1 MTALTV
7 PFVVIGV
14 AVTVPVF
21 AFGVRRLLG
30 LRVSPLRWVIGGIVA
45 LAFAS
50 PIITAIG
57 GSIVK
62 RNGRWPFLPAVWFVI
77 LGVAIALLLG
87 MLVLVIFEALVPSGT
102 MPGPLY
108 LIRGLRKR
116 ARRIRRYSQ
125 ITRILVRR
133 GMLPYLRGARRA
145 ELQTHDGR
153 TQLARSL
160 RLALEDGGV
169 TFIKLGQILATR
181 RDLLPA
187 EFIDELSGLQ
197 DDAAQ
202 VPWLEV
208 QQVLRSELGAD
219 VDDVFASFDR
229 SSLAAASIAQ
239 VHAAMLDSGERVV
252 VKVRRPGIDTVVAWD
267 LDIVDR
273 LARRLQR
280 STRWGRGVG
289 AVDLSNGFAAAL
301 REELDLRIEA
311 QNMTAVAAAASTRGA
326 AASVRIPKPHEPLC
340 TSNVLVMERLEG
352 RPLGAI
358 TADEQIG
365 DRQALART
373 LFDTLLGEVMI
384 DGIFH
389 ADPHPGNVLL
399 LANGQLALLDFGS
412 VGRIDSGLRAGLQR
426 LLVAVDRGDPAAL
439 NDALLEIV
447 QRPEELDEP
456 ALERALGVFM
466 ARHVGAGITPDV
478 RMFADLFRIIA
489 EHELSVP
496 PEIAGAFRA
505 LATIEGTLTQLAP
518 GFDILTDA
526 RRFTTDYLAAQ
537 LSPAA
542 LRKTATDELIS
553 LVPMLRRLPRRLDRI
568 SASLEHGRLSIN
580 VRLLADESDR
590 RYLTGLV
597 HQLVLAFLAATLGV
611 MSVLILG
618 LHGGPRVTH
627 SVTLYAFFGYCLLVF
642 AGVLALRVLVLVFRS
657 DTG

>member
-133 GMLPYLRGARRA
+133 GVLPYLRGARRA

-153 TQLARSL
+153 AQLARSL

-229 SSLAAASIAQ
+229 TSLAAASIAQ
-239 VHAAMLDSGERVV
+239 VHAAILDSGERVV

-273 LARRLQR
+273 LAMRLQR
-280 STRWGRGVG
+280 NTRWGRGVG

-301 REELDLRIEA
+301 MEELDLRIEA

-326 AASVRIPKPHEPLC
+326 AASVRISKPHEPLC
-340 TSNVLVMERLEG
+340 TANVLVMERLEG

-399 LANGQLALLDFGS
+399 LADGQLALLDFGS
-412 VGRIDSGLRAGLQR
+412 VGRIDAGLRAALQR

-526 RRFTTDYLAAQ
+526 RRFTTEYLAAQ

-568 SASLEHGRLSIN
+568 SGSLEHGRLSIN

-611 MSVLILG
+611 MSVLMLG
-618 LHGGPRVTH
+618 LHGGPSVTH

>member
-153 TQLARSL
+153 AQLARSL

-169 TFIKLGQILATR
+169 TFIKLGQILVTR
-181 RDLLPA
+181 RDLLPV

-229 SSLAAASIAQ
+229 TSLAAASIAQ
-239 VHAAMLDSGERVV
+239 VHAAILDSGEPVV

-340 TSNVLVMERLEG
+340 TANVLVMERLEG

-399 LANGQLALLDFGS
+399 LADGQLALLDFGS

-553 LVPMLRRLPRRLDRI
+553 FVPMLRRLPRRLDRI
-568 SASLEHGRLSIN
+568 SGSLEHGRLSIN

-611 MSVLILG
+611 MSVLMLG
-618 LHGGPRVTH
+618 LHGGPSVTH

>member
-1 MTALTV
+1 
-7 PFVVIGV
+7 
-14 AVTVPVF
+14 
-21 AFGVRRLLG
+21 
-30 LRVSPLRWVIGGIVA
+30 
-45 LAFAS
+45 
-50 PIITAIG
+50 
-57 GSIVK
+57 
-62 RNGRWPFLPAVWFVI
+62 I

-125 ITRILVRR
+125 ITRIMVRR

-153 TQLARSL
+153 AQLARSL

-202 VPWLEV
+202 VPWPEV
-208 QQVLRSELGAD
+208 EQVLRSEFRAD
-219 VDDVFASFDR
+219 VDDVFVSFDR

-252 VKVRRPGIDTVVAWD
+252 VKVRRPGIDTIVAWD

-340 TSNVLVMERLEG
+340 TSKVLVMERLEG

-358 TADEQIG
+358 AADEQIG

-373 LFDTLLGEVMI
+373 LFDALLGEVMI

-399 LANGQLALLDFGS
+399 LADGQLALLDFGS
-412 VGRIDSGLRAGLQR
+412 VGRIDSGLRAALQR

-447 QRPEELDEP
+447 QRPEALDEP

-466 ARHVGAGITPDV
+466 ARHVGTGITPDV

-526 RRFTTDYLAAQ
+526 RRFATDYLAAQ

-568 SASLEHGRLSIN
+568 SGSLEHGRLSVN
-580 VRLLADESDR
+580 VRLLDDESDR

-611 MSVLILG
+611 MSVLMLG
-618 LHGGPRVTH
+618 LHGGPSVTH
-627 SVTLYAFFGYCLLVF
+627 SVTLYAFFGYFLLVF
-642 AGVLALRVLVLVFRS
+642 AGILALRVLVLVFRS
-657 DTG
+657 DPG

>member
-1 MTALTV
+1 M
-7 PFVVIGV
+7 
-14 AVTVPVF
+14 
-21 AFGVRRLLG
+21 
-30 LRVSPLRWVIGGIVA
+30 
-45 LAFAS
+45 
-50 PIITAIG
+50 
-57 GSIVK
+57 
-62 RNGRWPFLPAVWFVI
+62 I

-125 ITRILVRR
+125 ITTILVRR

-289 AVDLSNGFAAAL
+289 AVDLSNWFAAAL

-311 QNMTAVAAAASTRGA
+311 RNMTAVAAAASARGAAAASTQDA

-340 TSNVLVMERLEG
+340 TSKVLVMERLEG

-373 LFDTLLGEVMI
+373 LFDTLLSEVMI

-478 RMFADLFRIIA
+478 RMSADLFRIIA

-526 RRFTTDYLAAQ
+526 RRFTTDYLAEQ

-568 SASLEHGRLSIN
+568 SASLEHGRLGLN
-580 VRLLADESDR
+580 VRLLADEGDR

-611 MSVLILG
+611 MSVLMLG

-627 SVTLYAFFGYCLLVF
+627 SVTLYAFFGYWMLVF
-642 AGVLALRVLVLVFRS
+642 AGVLALRVLVVVLRS

>member
-1 MTALTV
+1 VTDLTIL
-7 PFVVIGV
+7 FVVLGV
-14 AVTVPVF
+14 ALIVPLY

-30 LRVSPLRWVIGGIVA
+30 LRLSPLRALIGGIVA
-45 LAFAS
+45 LACAS

-57 GSIVK
+57 SSIAK
-62 RNGRWPFLPAVWFVI
+62 HNGTWPFLPALWFVI
-77 LGVAIALLLG
+77 LGVAIALLVG
-87 MLVLVIFEALVPSGT
+87 MLVVVIFEALVPSGT

-108 LIRGLRKR
+108 LIRTLRKR
-116 ARRIRRYSQ
+116 TRRVRRYSQ
-125 ITRILVRR
+125 ISRILLRR

-145 ELQTHDGR
+145 ELQTSDGR
-153 TQLARSL
+153 VQLARSL

-169 TFIKLGQILATR
+169 TFIKLGQLLATR
-181 RDLLPA
+181 RDLLPV

-202 VPWLEV
+202 VPWPQIESM
-208 QQVLRSELGAD
+208 LRSELGGGF
-219 VDDVFASFDR
+219 DDVFQSFDR
-229 SSLAAASIAQ
+229 TVLAAASIAQ
-239 VHAAMLDSGERVV
+239 VHAATLSSGERVV

-301 REELDLRIEA
+301 REELNLRIEA
-311 QNMTAVAAAASTRGA
+311 QNMTAVAAAAAARGVPG
-326 AASVRIPKPHEPLC
+326 SVRIPELNQPLC
-340 TSNVLVMERLEG
+340 TANVLVMERLDG
-352 RPLGAI
+352 RALGAI
-358 TADEQIG
+358 TPAEQIG

-399 LANGQLALLDFGS
+399 LSDSQLGLLDFGS
-412 VGRIDSGLRAGLQR
+412 VGRIDAGLRAALQR
-426 LLVAVDRGDPAAL
+426 LLLAVDRGDPAAL

-447 QRPEELDEP
+447 RRPDELDEP
-456 ALERALGVFM
+456 ALERTLGQFM

-478 RMFADLFRIIA
+478 RMFTDLFRIVA
-489 EHELSVP
+489 EHQLSVP

-518 GFDILTDA
+518 GFDILAQA
-526 RRFTTDYLAAQ
+526 RRFTTEYLAEQ
-537 LSPAA
+537 LTPDA
-542 LRKTATDELIS
+542 LRQTATDELIT
-553 LVPMLRRLPRRLDRI
+553 LIPMLRRLPRRLDRI
-568 SASLEHGRLSIN
+568 TGSLEHGRLGLNI
-580 VRLLADESDR
+580 RLLADQSDR

-597 HQLVLAFLAATLGV
+597 HQLVLTFLAATLGV
-611 MSVLILG
+611 MSVLMLG

-627 SVTLYAFFGYCLLVF
+627 TITLYAFIGYCLLVF
-642 AGVLALRVLVLVFRS
+642 AGVLALRVLVLVFRP
-657 DTG
+657 DAD

>member
-229 SSLAAASIAQ
+229 SSLAAASIAR

-412 VGRIDSGLRAGLQR
+412 VAGS
-426 LLVAVDRGDPAAL
+426 
-439 NDALLEIV
+439 
-447 QRPEELDEP
+447 
-456 ALERALGVFM
+456 
-466 ARHVGAGITPDV
+466 T
-478 RMFADLFRIIA
+478 
-489 EHELSVP
+489 
-496 PEIAGAFRA
+496 
-505 LATIEGTLTQLAP
+505 P
-518 GFDILTDA
+518 GFEPGCSGCWSPSIVA
-526 RRFTTDYLAAQ
+526 IRR
-537 LSPAA
+537 
-542 LRKTATDELIS
+542 R
-553 LVPMLRRLPRRLDRI
+553 
-568 SASLEHGRLSIN
+568 
-580 VRLLADESDR
+580 
-590 RYLTGLV
+590 
-597 HQLVLAFLAATLGV
+597 
-611 MSVLILG
+611 
-618 LHGGPRVTH
+618 
-627 SVTLYAFFGYCLLVF
+627 
-642 AGVLALRVLVLVFRS
+642 
-657 DTG
+657 

>member
-57 GSIVK
+57 GSIVE

-125 ITRILVRR
+125 ISRILVRR

-153 TQLARSL
+153 IQLARSL

-252 VKVRRPGIDTVVAWD
+252 VKVRRPGIDTAVAWD

-289 AVDLSNGFAAAL
+289 AVDLSSGFAAAL

-311 QNMTAVAAAASTRGA
+311 QNMTAVAAAASGRGA

-373 LFDTLLGEVMI
+373 LFDTLLGEVRSMASSTPI
-384 DGIFH
+384 RIRATCCCSPMDSSPCSTSAPLDG
-389 ADPHPGNVLL
+389 
-399 LANGQLALLDFGS
+399 S
-412 VGRIDSGLRAGLQR
+412 
-426 LLVAVDRGDPAAL
+426 
-439 NDALLEIV
+439 
-447 QRPEELDEP
+447 
-456 ALERALGVFM
+456 
-466 ARHVGAGITPDV
+466 T
-478 RMFADLFRIIA
+478 
-489 EHELSVP
+489 
-496 PEIAGAFRA
+496 
-505 LATIEGTLTQLAP
+505 P
-518 GFDILTDA
+518 GFGPGCSGCWSPSIVA
-526 RRFTTDYLAAQ
+526 IRR
-537 LSPAA
+537 
-542 LRKTATDELIS
+542 R
-553 LVPMLRRLPRRLDRI
+553 
-568 SASLEHGRLSIN
+568 
-580 VRLLADESDR
+580 
-590 RYLTGLV
+590 
-597 HQLVLAFLAATLGV
+597 
-611 MSVLILG
+611 
-618 LHGGPRVTH
+618 
-627 SVTLYAFFGYCLLVF
+627 
-642 AGVLALRVLVLVFRS
+642 
-657 DTG
+657 

>member
-62 RNGRWPFLPAVWFVI
+62 HNGRWPFLPAVWFVI

-153 TQLARSL
+153 AQLARSL

-340 TSNVLVMERLEG
+340 TANVLVMERLEG

-412 VGRIDSGLRAGLQR
+412 VGRIDSGVRAGLQR

-568 SASLEHGRLSIN
+568 SASLEHGRLGLN
-580 VRLLADESDR
+580 VRLLADEGDR

>member
-21 AFGVRRLLG
+21 AFAVRRLLG
-30 LRVSPLRWVIGGIVA
+30 LRVSPLRWLIGGIVA
-45 LAFAS
+45 LAVAS

-62 RNGRWPFLPAVWFVI
+62 HNGRWPFLPAVWFVI

-108 LIRGLRKR
+108 LIRGVRKR

-125 ITRILVRR
+125 ITRVLVRR

-153 TQLARSL
+153 AQLARSL

-202 VPWLEV
+202 VPWPEV
-208 QQVLRSELGAD
+208 EQVLRAELGAD

-252 VKVRRPGIDTVVAWD
+252 VKVRRPGIETVVAWD

-289 AVDLSNGFAAAL
+289 AVDLSDGFAAAL

-311 QNMTAVAAAASTRGA
+311 QNMSAVAAAASIRGA
-326 AASVRIPKPHEPLC
+326 GAAVRIPKPHEPLC
-340 TSNVLVMERLEG
+340 TSNVLVMERLDG

-365 DRQALART
+365 DRRALART

-399 LANGQLALLDFGS
+399 LADGQLGLLDFGS
-412 VGRIDSGLRAGLQR
+412 VGRIDAGLRAGLQR
-426 LLVAVDRGDPAAL
+426 MLVAVDRGDPAAL

-447 QRPEELDEP
+447 ARPEELDEP

-466 ARHVGAGITPDV
+466 ARHVGPGITPDV

-518 GFDILTDA
+518 GFDILPDA

-542 LRKTATDELIS
+542 LRKTATDELVS

-568 SASLEHGRLSIN
+568 SGSLEHGRLSIN

-611 MSVLILG
+611 MSVLMLG
-618 LHGGPRVTH
+618 LHGGPSVTH

>member
-14 AVTVPVF
+14 AVTVLVF

-252 VKVRRPGIDTVVAWD
+252 VKVRRPGIDTAVAWD

-568 SASLEHGRLSIN
+568 SAALEHGRLGLN
-580 VRLLADESDR
+580 VRLLADEGDR

-597 HQLVLAFLAATLGV
+597 NQLVLAFLAATLGV

>member
-280 STRWGRGVG
+280 STHWGRGVG

-301 REELDLRIEA
+301 REELDFRIEA

-326 AASVRIPKPHEPLC
+326 AASVRMPKPHEPLC

-399 LANGQLALLDFGS
+399 LADGQLALLDFGS

-568 SASLEHGRLSIN
+568 SASLEHGRLALN
-580 VRLLADESDR
+580 VRLLADEGDR

-597 HQLVLAFLAATLGV
+597 DQLVLAFLAATLGV

>member
-1 MTALTV
+1 M
-7 PFVVIGV
+7 
-14 AVTVPVF
+14 
-21 AFGVRRLLG
+21 
-30 LRVSPLRWVIGGIVA
+30 
-45 LAFAS
+45 AS
-50 PIITAIG
+50 STPT
-57 GSIVK
+57 
-62 RNGRWPFLPAVWFVI
+62 
-77 LGVAIALLLG
+77 
-87 MLVLVIFEALVPSGT
+87 
-102 MPGPLY
+102 
-108 LIRGLRKR
+108 
-116 ARRIRRYSQ
+116 RIR
-125 ITRILVRR
+125 
-133 GMLPYLRGARRA
+133 A
-145 ELQTHDGR
+145 
-153 TQLARSL
+153 
-160 RLALEDGGV
+160 
-169 TFIKLGQILATR
+169 
-181 RDLLPA
+181 
-187 EFIDELSGLQ
+187 
-197 DDAAQ
+197 
-202 VPWLEV
+202 
-208 QQVLRSELGAD
+208 
-219 VDDVFASFDR
+219 
-229 SSLAAASIAQ
+229 
-239 VHAAMLDSGERVV
+239 
-252 VKVRRPGIDTVVAWD
+252 
-267 LDIVDR
+267 
-273 LARRLQR
+273 
-280 STRWGRGVG
+280 
-289 AVDLSNGFAAAL
+289 
-301 REELDLRIEA
+301 
-311 QNMTAVAAAASTRGA
+311 
-326 AASVRIPKPHEPLC
+326 
-340 TSNVLVMERLEG
+340 
-352 RPLGAI
+352 
-358 TADEQIG
+358 
-365 DRQALART
+365 
-373 LFDTLLGEVMI
+373 
-384 DGIFH
+384 
-389 ADPHPGNVLL
+389 NVLL
-399 LANGQLALLDFGS
+399 LADGQLALLDFGS
-412 VGRIDSGLRAGLQR
+412 VGRIDAGLRAALQR
-426 LLVAVDRGDPAAL
+426 LLVAVDRVDPAAL

-553 LVPMLRRLPRRLDRI
+553 LAPMLRRLPRRLDRI

>member
-1 MTALTV
+1 
-7 PFVVIGV
+7 
-14 AVTVPVF
+14 
-21 AFGVRRLLG
+21 
-30 LRVSPLRWVIGGIVA
+30 
-45 LAFAS
+45 
-50 PIITAIG
+50 
-57 GSIVK
+57 
-62 RNGRWPFLPAVWFVI
+62 
-77 LGVAIALLLG
+77 
-87 MLVLVIFEALVPSGT
+87 
-102 MPGPLY
+102 
-108 LIRGLRKR
+108 
-116 ARRIRRYSQ
+116 
-125 ITRILVRR
+125 
-133 GMLPYLRGARRA
+133 MLPYLRGARRA

-169 TFIKLGQILATR
+169 TFIELGQILATR

-202 VPWLEV
+202 V
-208 QQVLRSELGAD
+208 
-219 VDDVFASFDR
+219 
-229 SSLAAASIAQ
+229 
-239 VHAAMLDSGERVV
+239 HTAMLDSGERVV

-301 REELDLRIEA
+301 RKELDLRIEA
-311 QNMTAVAAAASTRGA
+311 QNMTAVAAAASRRGG
-326 AASVRIPKPHEPLC
+326 AASVRIPRPHEPLC
-340 TSNVLVMERLEG
+340 TSNVLVMERL
-352 RPLGAI
+352 
-358 TADEQIG
+358 
-365 DRQALART
+365 
-373 LFDTLLGEVMI
+373 
-384 DGIFH
+384 
-389 ADPHPGNVLL
+389 
-399 LANGQLALLDFGS
+399 
-412 VGRIDSGLRAGLQR
+412 
-426 LLVAVDRGDPAAL
+426 
-439 NDALLEIV
+439 
-447 QRPEELDEP
+447 
-456 ALERALGVFM
+456 
-466 ARHVGAGITPDV
+466 GITPDV

-526 RRFTTDYLAAQ
+526 RRFTTDPLAAQ

-553 LVPMLRRLPRRLDRI
+553 LVPTLRRLPRRLDRI
-568 SASLEHGRLSIN
+568 SGSLEQGRLSIN

-597 HQLVLAFLAATLGV
+597 HQLVVAFLAATLGV
-611 MSVLILG
+611 MSVLMLG
-618 LHGGPRVTH
+618 LRGGPSVTN